1 MRKKPPVK
9 GLSAVTRVDELDN
22 ISYTHQTPFPPAQ
35 SENTKMILDQI
46 DQASNSDTPPISM
59 KAMMASLRSSL
70 ENDRNKHIYNAGA
83 YANSLGS
90 YAWEPEESDD

>member
-1 MRKKPPVK
+1 MPHPVVTTRWIDLIHPLDGFFLCLIKPTY
-9 GLSAVTRVDELDN
+9 L
-22 ISYTHQTPFPPAQ
+22 PPAQ

-59 KAMMASLRSSL
+59 KAMMAALRSSL
-70 ENDRNKHIYNAGA
+70 ENDRKKHIYNAGA